1 MGFPLSSQRRSIY
14 IREHMFLSLS
24 AEGKLASER
33 QFLYK
38 LGESRFQGS
47 PLVWWTPQ
55 SMQSEH
61 LPLSHHPNRE
71 MEPGKT
77 ALLLAISKYWS
88 DP

>member
-1 MGFPLSSQRRSIY
+1 MGFPLSSQRRPVY
-14 IREHMFLSLS
+14 IREHMFLSSS

-38 LGESRFQGS
+38 LGESRLQGS

-61 LPLSHHPNRE
+61 LPLSHHPT
-71 MEPGKT
+71 GKWS
-77 ALLLAISKYWS
+77 LGRQLYYWL
-88 DP
+88 